1 MNKNLLQK
9 LLVGVICALALGG
22 VFYLF
27 YFAQYRAPEIFKKRT
42 EHEATKAKRE
52 ALLTHKTQRT
62 QKAKKTSDNSED
74 WKIVLKKLDEMLAE
88 PEVSEDDED
97 LNAQETVSTAETTVP
112 LADEPIKAAAWKKP
126 SISPAEYQRLT
137 EALEKV
143 HELRNILNA
152 RGFELS
158 DRRVAIF
165 DAANA
170 RILTEEESRRELEL
184 IDKEDNE
191 IGQQLRDLANKQVDI
206 HRRRGTLVL
215 RGTLWKEYQAHRTLS
230 DAIQRREE

>member
-1 MNKNLLQK
+1 MNKNFLQK
-9 LLVGVICALALGG
+9 LLVGVVFALALGG

-27 YFAQYRAPEIFKKRT
+27 YFAQYRAPEIHKKRT
-42 EHEATKAKRE
+42 ERETIKAKRE

-74 WKIVLKKLDEMLAE
+74 WKIVLKELNEMLAE
-88 PEVSEDDED
+88 PEVSEDDEA
-97 LNAQETVSTAETTVP
+97 LNVQKTVETKETAAP
-112 LADEPIKAAAWKKP
+112 SADEPIKAIAWKKP

-152 RGFELS
+152 RGMELS
-158 DRRVAIF
+158 DRRMALF

-170 RILTEEESRRELEL
+170 GILTEEESMRELEL

-191 IGQQLRDLANKQVDI
+191 IGQQLSDLANKQVEI

-215 RGTLWKEYQAHRTLS
+215 RGTLVREYKAHGFLS
-230 DAIQRREE
+230 DAIQRRGE

>member
-1 MNKNLLQK
+1 MNKNFLQK
-9 LLVGVICALALGG
+9 LLVGVVCALALGG

-27 YFAQYRAPEIFKKRT
+27 YFAQYRAPEIYKKKAKR
-42 EHEATKAKRE
+42 EEIKAKRE

-74 WKIVLKKLDEMLAE
+74 WKTVLKELNEMLAE

-97 LNAQETVSTAETTVP
+97 LNAQKTVETKETTVP
-112 LADEPIKAAAWKKP
+112 SADE

-137 EALEKV
+137 EALGKV

-152 RGFELS
+152 RGMKLS
-158 DRRVAIF
+158 DRRKALF

-191 IGQQLRDLANKQVDI
+191 IGQQLRDLANKQVEI

-215 RGTLWKEYQAHRTLS
+215 RGTLWKEYKAHRSLS
-230 DAIQRREE
+230 DTIQRRGE